1 MSRRLRLLVTAAST
15 ALLAALLA
23 ACAPQTQPE
32 GQRVVAVIN
41 GPAQHAIDGSAQA
54 VHGHFADDPERGFEL
69 VSTFALRFLESHN
82 DLFDDR
88 AAPSAA
94 RIARGQGADFAI
106 MIGAPVQLRTV
117 TLSRDEASRRVD
129 IELALEAQVVDAR
142 TDTIV
147 QTLRTRSHF
156 GSRVEANES
165 ALPDPS
171 ADGTLM
177 SLVAE
182 AARELAVALRAELPY
197 LFSQLLLR

>member
-1 MSRRLRLLVTAAST
+1 MTAVGLTVLFALVLS
-15 ALLAALLA
+15 
-23 ACAPQTQPE
+23 ACAPQVRPE
-32 GQRVVAVIN
+32 GQPVVAVIN

-54 VHGHFADDPERGFEL
+54 VHQHFADDPERDFEL
-69 VSTFALRFLESHN
+69 ASTFALRFLESHT
-82 DLFDDR
+82 DLFEDR

-94 RIARGQGADFAI
+94 RIARGQGADLAI
-106 MIGAPVQLRTV
+106 MIAAPVQHRTV

-142 TDTIV
+142 TDAIV

-156 GSRVEANES
+156 GSRVEANDFP
-165 ALPDPS
+165 LPDPA